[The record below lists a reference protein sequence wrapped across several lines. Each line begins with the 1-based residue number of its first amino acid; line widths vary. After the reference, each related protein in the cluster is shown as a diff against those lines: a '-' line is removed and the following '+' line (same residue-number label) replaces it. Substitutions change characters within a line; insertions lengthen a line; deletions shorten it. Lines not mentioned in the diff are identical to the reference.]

1 MVDQIAP
8 MPPLMQVE
16 GDFLQMQKYP
26 SDTAYDQQAILD
38 YILNN
43 RDQFPPNIVHLAD
56 EIRSNGAGVDPSDLW
71 NQLKSL
77 VNSDVYALYSLK
89 DVHPIK

>member
-1 MVDQIAP
+1 MVDRIAP

-26 SDTAYDQQAILD
+26 YDTDADQQAILQ
-38 YILNN
+38 YIENN
-43 RDQFPPNIVHLAD
+43 PNLFPDSVVHLAD

-77 VNSDVYALYSLK
+77 DISEVYALYSLK